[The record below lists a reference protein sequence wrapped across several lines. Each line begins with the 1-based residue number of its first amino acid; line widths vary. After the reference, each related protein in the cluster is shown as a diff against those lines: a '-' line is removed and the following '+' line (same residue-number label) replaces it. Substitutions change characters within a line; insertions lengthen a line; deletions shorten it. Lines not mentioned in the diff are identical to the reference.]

1 MTSSNPAA
9 AYFCSAKLTQHL
21 SLLLAITLLAI
32 STASTS
38 CQAQNADSAETQTK
52 KNPLTPKFL
61 IGDAVSLSNQS
72 YPEVEKAIQRFINR
86 DVQGAQVLLEQAK
99 EKYPKLAPTDVMMA
113 KMQMVYRN
121 LQGVQ
126 FYLERAAT
134 RSPEDPEAYL
144 MLADQA
150 FQAQRTTESLSLFE
164 YAAPL
169 VEKFTE
175 NSKRKRNF
183 NIRVLAGRAAVAE
196 RRGQWEQAK
205 GLLQQWLSIDPENAL
220 AHTRMGIVL
229 FRLNEAKEALAEFTK
244 AKDINPDSAHP
255 FVSLGRLFYANDDSE
270 NARKSYEKAYNEN
283 KSDAAVAQAYVE
295 WLIQEY
301 ELDKAQEIATAL
313 RENSPGELTPLLL
326 DGIVAYMQGQTDRAE
341 QTFQKV
347 LSLDPRNA
355 RATDLMALLLIQSD
369 KLQDK
374 ERALQYAQNNAE
386 RLANS
391 AQANVTRAYV
401 LYELGRKPEAQK
413 SLQQAGKMQIQPDS
427 TYLIARILATENQ
440 NEKAI
445 SALKKILNQKSGLI
459 IFRRQAEELLAELEA
474 KL

>member
-1 MTSSNPAA
+1 MTFSN
-9 AYFCSAKLTQHL
+9 SATDKFRPLQL
-21 SLLLAITLLAI
+21 LRQAILLLAVLMCTLT
-32 STASTS
+32 TAEL
-38 CQAQNADSAETQTK
+38 CHAQAETAAQPAAT

-72 YPEVEKAIQRFINR
+72 YPEIEKAIQRFLNR
-86 DVQGAQVLLEQAK
+86 DVQGAQEYLDQAK

-121 LQGVQ
+121 VQGVQ

-150 FQAQRTTESLSLFE
+150 FQAQRTTESMALFD

-169 VEKFTE
+169 VEKFSG
-175 NSKRKRNF
+175 NSKRKRSF
-183 NIRVLAGRAAVAE
+183 DIRVMAGRAAVAE

-205 GLLQQWLSIDPENAL
+205 ELLQQWLEIDPENAM

-229 FRLNEAKEALAEFTK
+229 FRLDNAKGALAEFTK
-244 AKDINPDSAHP
+244 AKDINPKTAHP
-255 FVSLGRLFYANDDSE
+255 FVSLGRLFYANSDTE
-270 NARKSYEKAYNEN
+270 NARKSYEKAYGENE
-283 KSDAAVAQAYVE
+283 SDADVAQAYVE

-301 ELDKAQEIATAL
+301 ELEKAQEIATAL
-313 RENSPGELTPLLL
+313 RDNSPGELTPLLL
-326 DGIVAYMQGQTDRAE
+326 DGIVAYMRGQADRAE

-386 RLANS
+386 RLSTN

-401 LYELGRKPEAQK
+401 LYELGRKAEAQK

-427 TYLIARILATENQ
+427 TYLIAKILAAENQ
-440 NEKAI
+440 NDKAI
-445 SALKKILNQKSGLI
+445 NALKKILSQKSGLV
-459 IFRRQAEELLAELEA
+459 IFRRQAEELLAELQA
-474 KL
+474 RQ